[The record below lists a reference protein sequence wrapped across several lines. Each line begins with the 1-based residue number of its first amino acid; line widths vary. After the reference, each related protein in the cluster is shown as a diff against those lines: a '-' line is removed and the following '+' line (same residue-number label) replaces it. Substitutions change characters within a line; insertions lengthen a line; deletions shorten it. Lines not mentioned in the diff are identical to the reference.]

1 MYIVLGQPH
10 WTSCPTIPQII
21 FFKNKNF
28 AKLVIEPN
36 KVFGWVPFL
45 LVHVQFSLHPPVI
58 LCFLYAGYF
67 WISWLPNHAQFQYVE
82 EKKQKHF
89 LWAEICKTK
98 LFWEKKTVFDKNGY
112 LRIYR
117 FFYCYD
123 QNKMI
128 IIVLWQAFSDRKK
141 KAFIAVEF
149 FCYAEVKREK
159 LVSIFF

>member
-1 MYIVLGQPH
+1 MKMYIVLGQPH

-89 LWAEICKTK
+89 LWAEICKTN
-98 LFWEKKTVFDKNGY
+98 LFWEKKQFSIKTAIWEFIGF
-112 LRIYR
+112 LLLWSE
-117 FFYCYD
+117 
-123 QNKMI
+123 QNDHNCAMTS
-128 IIVLWQAFSDRKK
+128 LFRQEKK
-141 KAFIAVEF
+141 Q
-149 FCYAEVKREK
+149 
-159 LVSIFF
+159 L